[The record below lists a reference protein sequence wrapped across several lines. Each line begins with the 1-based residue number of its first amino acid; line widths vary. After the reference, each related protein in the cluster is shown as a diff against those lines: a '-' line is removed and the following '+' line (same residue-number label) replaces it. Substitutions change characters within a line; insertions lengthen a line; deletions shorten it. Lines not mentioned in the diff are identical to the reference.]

1 MKIPILCVS
10 FLLSSVTLLHSF
22 FYDGATYAA
31 QKGDWKQAH
40 EKFNKLLVDNPDNA
54 DIAYDAG
61 VVAYNLQHFSHAQA
75 YFLRAAEQTL
85 SPEFACR
92 AYYNAGNACVELK
105 DLKTALEHY
114 DKALAKDPS
123 DEYVKHNRDKV
134 AEMLKQQEQQNRQ
147 EQQKQQEEQQEKKQ
161 QEEQQE
167 KNNDQQDQ
175 NQDDADGD
183 EQSSD
188 NQNGQQQKKQK
199 QQKRRGSSE
208 KNRDEQSQDDER
220 EDTEQGDADQKGKNS
235 RNKKNQQK
243 KANNNKERDGHN
255 ESKNESRNAEDERN
269 KQQGEKHNGS
279 PENNNKQS
287 DDTSVASENK
297 QAQAKNGE
305 EQQGVAEQQTE
316 AGMHGEL
323 EKKLQD
329 QWLVSVLD
337 KQEDRDKAMNKRL
350 IESKIRQH
358 GGNNGRNAW

>member
-22 FYDGATYAA
+22 FYDGATYTA

-54 DIAYDAG
+54 EIAYDAG

-114 DKALAKDPS
+114 DKALAKNPS
-123 DEYVKHNRDKV
+123 DQYVKHNRDKV

-147 EQQKQQEEQQEKKQ
+147 EQQEEQQQKEKQQEKQQ

-183 EQSSD
+183 ERSSD

-199 QQKRRGSSE
+199 Q
-208 KNRDEQSQDDER
+208 
-220 EDTEQGDADQKGKNS
+220 
-235 RNKKNQQK
+235 
-243 KANNNKERDGHN
+243 H
-255 ESKNESRNAEDERN
+255 
-269 KQQGEKHNGS
+269 
-279 PENNNKQS
+279 
-287 DDTSVASENK
+287 
-297 QAQAKNGE
+297 
-305 EQQGVAEQQTE
+305 
-316 AGMHGEL
+316 
-323 EKKLQD
+323 
-329 QWLVSVLD
+329 
-337 KQEDRDKAMNKRL
+337 
-350 IESKIRQH
+350 
-358 GGNNGRNAW
+358 